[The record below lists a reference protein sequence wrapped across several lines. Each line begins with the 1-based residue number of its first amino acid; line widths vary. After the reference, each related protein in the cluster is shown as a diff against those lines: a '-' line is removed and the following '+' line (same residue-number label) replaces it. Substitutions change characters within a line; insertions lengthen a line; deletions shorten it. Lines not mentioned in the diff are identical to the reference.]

1 MAITQKDVEYIA
13 ALANLEFTDPEKMEM
28 VTDMNNI
35 LTYMEKL
42 NELNTDKI
50 EPLTA
55 VTDAENVLR
64 EDQPHQ
70 MLTNEEALSNAPSKI
85 GPFFRVPKVI
95 DQQ

>member
-1 MAITQKDVEYIA
+1 MAVTPKDVDYIA
-13 ALANLEFTDPEKMEM
+13 ALAHLKFGEEEKAAM

-42 NELNTDKI
+42 NELNTDQV

-55 VTDAENVLR
+55 ITDAENVLR
-64 EDQPHQ
+64 PDEPKPMLQNED
-70 MLTNEEALSNAPSKI
+70 ALSNAPSKI

-95 DQQ
+95 DQL

>member
-1 MAITQKDVEYIA
+1 MAITKKDVEYIA
-13 ALANLEFTDPEKMEM
+13 ALANLEFSDPEKTEM

-35 LTYMEKL
+35 LSYMEKL
-42 NELNTDKI
+42 NELNTDQV

-64 EDQPHQ
+64 ADVPHQ
-70 MLTNEEALSNAPSKI
+70 MLSNEDALSNAPSKI

>member
-1 MAITQKDVEYIA
+1 MAVTQKDVEYIA
-13 ALANLEFTDPEKMEM
+13 ALANLQFSEPEKAEM

-42 NELNTDKI
+42 NELNTDSV

-64 EDQPHQ
+64 EDQPHH
-70 MLTNEEALSNAPSKI
+70 MLTNEEALLNAPSKI

>member
-1 MAITQKDVEYIA
+1 MVITQKDVEYIA
-13 ALANLEFTDPEKMEM
+13 ALANLQFSDSEKTEM

-42 NELNTDKI
+42 NELNTDQV

-64 EDQPHQ
+64 ADQPHQ

-95 DQQ
+95 DQL